1 MVSSVQDS
9 MFQVIMYRC
18 KDITLDLPVK
28 QKKELVPLANFENGI
43 KMTQTIMSL
52 VFHKSP

>member
-28 QKKELVPLANFENGI
+28 QKKELVPLANFEN
-43 KMTQTIMSL
+43 
-52 VFHKSP
+52 

>member
-28 QKKELVPLANFENGI
+28 QKKELVPLVLLLISKTEL
-43 KMTQTIMSL
+43 K
-52 VFHKSP
+52 

>member
-28 QKKELVPLANFENGI
+28 QKKNLFLLLISKTELKWL
-43 KMTQTIMSL
+43 KQ
-52 VFHKSP
+52 